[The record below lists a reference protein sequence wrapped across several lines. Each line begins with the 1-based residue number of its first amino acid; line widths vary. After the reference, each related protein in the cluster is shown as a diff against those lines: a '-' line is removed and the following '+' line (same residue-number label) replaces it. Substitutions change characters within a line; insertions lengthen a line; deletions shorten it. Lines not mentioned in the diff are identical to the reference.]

1 MAHYFLKMDRTVAVN
16 GWESW
21 TQKEV
26 KSSSSRVSLVDE
38 AVSLATAACSRCHKL
53 LLNVRV
59 SHGERSS
66 SLPLKRCGVDSMRAR
81 AHINF
86 SLGEGTLIGGSYM
99 MIMFHRVHL
108 FSFAFLYGLETGAIR
123 MGWPGQ
129 SYFRRAA
136 NEQQGLPVATLF
148 FFLLFSTTQSRP
160 PHEFFLISFFF
171 QTRVQKEFQ
180 HFFFPKK
187 NVSFSCLVL
196 WKLCLADSCAPWS
209 HISYGRNHLALGQA
223 N

>member
-66 SLPLKRCGVDSMRAR
+66 SLPLERCGVDSMRAR

-108 FSFAFLYGLETGAIR
+108 FSFAFLYGLETGAVR

-148 FFLLFSTTQSRP
+148 FF
-160 PHEFFLISFFF
+160 FFF
-171 QTRVQKEFQ
+171 QPHNHGRHMNSSLFHFSSRPECKKNFNI
-180 HFFFPKK
+180 FFFLKK
-187 NVSFSCLVL
+187 MYRAVV
-196 WKLCLADSCAPWS
+196 
-209 HISYGRNHLALGQA
+209 
-223 N
+223 